1 MGFLFDG
8 KIALTAKDDDD
19 DKVAVMSHN
28 AYYNTEYNIGLIQMV
43 RCKKARELRFVLF
56 FFFYFSDD
64 VY

>member
-28 AYYNTEYNIGLIQMV
+28 AYYNTILV
-43 RCKKARELRFVLF
+43 
-56 FFFYFSDD
+56 
-64 VY
+64 